1 MGPDDDLG
9 GLRTDQTAEAEVGE
23 WLEIGVI
30 TLIKGVVEIQ
40 HELPVV
46 GGEPDL
52 NVHDGELGVFDG
64 PAGGFAALHRAV
76 VTELQIGNP
85 VKVTR

>member
-9 GLRTDQTAEAEVGE
+9 GLRTDQTAEAEVGK
-23 WLEIGVI
+23 WLEIGVV

-46 GGEPDL
+46 
-52 NVHDGELGVFDG
+52 
-64 PAGGFAALHRAV
+64 
-76 VTELQIGNP
+76 
-85 VKVTR
+85 